1 MFEYSTDGFVNT
13 DGANEIQ
20 RIYSQDQ
27 PIYTTDTTPAG
38 SAGSLDKMTAT
49 LNHQQT
55 ATNPVLTSRQI
66 RSTVPSQQLQEKQAV
81 CAMSGTDSFEALS
94 QLASNYDPKSM
105 VRCGWIYN
113 NANPQQGRGAV
124 GVSQGPY
131 VPANGTSVQGT
142 WMWDLVAA
150 KKKYHTWL
158 CKQVTSCGQLLNAPY
173 NGRCGWCASSGTAV
187 PITPSGAVAYPSDPT
202 VACSASSLLI
212 PTAANNTCPAPSAA
226 AQAAL
231 GWNYLPNGNLPRAA
245 LIQQA
250 QQAGCSDQATLIQ
263 ALQSGSDTNY
273 FSALAQRLA
282 YTTYQGRALPSM
294 NERQLKNGNVVIGQA
309 LAEFQQV
316 KSQADSTT
324 NDLGL
329 RAAARDLCLTPGTME
344 TYDFCTEISDSTPGP
359 YTIDCLQKQFLRAG
373 GQRSGRMYP
382 SMANIAS
389 WNAKPTWGA
398 VKKAMT
404 KMYNNAHGSSVE
416 GFEGTPSIDRTT
428 QAEAIA
434 DFYGVEIETTSPL
447 GKVPGV
453 EIFWFTNIYN
463 DVASPTTIF
472 LGRRIR
478 PTIPFIN
485 QSNDLPG
492 TNNLYNISMVFFTNF
507 SFPNYNGIITCRA
520 TSDDG
525 FGLVLG
531 NQPLGLGFRNG
542 LQKIDQN
549 SLIALGYFP
558 PTTFNATWNL
568 TANRP
573 NKFSGLWFQGG
584 GGLYFKF
591 EYNNG
596 RTWQEVPAE
605 NLNLT
610 QEAYAPMMSFQ
621 VYRNPQNFGADFN
634 FADTRMGALKMK
646 WTANTGTPSWSYAG
660 GPLSLPYV
668 NFKPDSSMKMVSMF
682 KLYSFM
688 TLTMLVTF
696 NAMPNN
702 SVNTQDFLVMPGN
715 SVPSIT
721 IRLSGNGT
729 YGQGRAQLLSNGEGS
744 SYTQV
749 IQQGVPYLLV
759 FRVNR
764 ATLTDIYSVNGVS
777 LGLEK
782 LSVLQKTPS
791 ISYTSLQFQNSRTY
805 SNPDT
810 QESRSMVVGN
820 SDINVSWIRLYDY
833 YLDSNAIGREVN
845 NTWQYL

>member
-1 MFEYSTDGFVNT
+1 MFGYSTDGFVNT
-13 DGANEIQ
+13 ASANEIQ
-20 RIYSQDQ
+20 RIYSQDE
-27 PIYTTDTTPAG
+27 PIYTTDSTP
-38 SAGSLDKMTAT
+38 GSLDQMTRT
-49 LNHQQT
+49 LNSQQT

-66 RSTVPSQQLQEKQAV
+66 RSTVPSQLLQEKQAA
-81 CAMSGTDSFEALS
+81 CAMPGTDSFEALS

-113 NANPQQGRGAV
+113 NANPTQGRGAI
-124 GVSQGPY
+124 GISQGPY
-131 VPANGTSVQGT
+131 VPADGTGVQGT
-142 WMWDLVAA
+142 WMWDLAAA

-173 NGRCGWCASSGTAV
+173 NGRCGWCVTSGTAV

-202 VACSASSLLI
+202 SACSANSLLI
-212 PTAANNTCPAPSAA
+212 PTGANNTCPAPSAA

-273 FSALAQRLA
+273 FSELAQRLA
-282 YTTYQGRALPSM
+282 YTTYQGRALPNM
-294 NERQLKNGNVVIGQA
+294 NERQLKTGNVVIGQA
-309 LAEFQQV
+309 LAEFQQI

-329 RAAARDLCLTPGTME
+329 RAAARDLCLTPGSIE

-359 YTIDCLQKQFLRAG
+359 YTLECLQKEFLRTG

-382 SMANIAS
+382 SMETIAR
-389 WNAKPTWGA
+389 WNAQPTWGA
-398 VKKAMT
+398 VKKEMV
-404 KMYNNAHGSSVE
+404 KMYSKAHGTTVE
-416 GFEGTPSIDRTT
+416 GFKGTANIDRTT
-428 QAEAIA
+428 QADAIA
-434 DFYGVEIETTSPL
+434 DLYGVEIQKSSPL
-447 GKVPGV
+447 GHVPGV

-463 DVASPTTIF
+463 DVASPKTIF

-478 PTIPFIN
+478 PTIPFIK
-485 QSNDLPG
+485 QSNDLPSKNN
-492 TNNLYNISMVFFTNF
+492 TNNISMVFFTNL
-507 SFPNYNGIITCRA
+507 SFPSSNGAFQCRA

-531 NQPLGLGFRNG
+531 NQPLGAGFKNG
-542 LQKIDQN
+542 LHKIDQN

-558 PTTFNATWNL
+558 PTTFNATWNIN
-568 TANRP
+568 ANGP
-573 NKFSGLWFQGG
+573 NKVSGLWFQGG
-584 GGLYFKF
+584 GGFYFKF
-591 EYNNG
+591 EYNN
-596 RTWQEVPAE
+596 TKSWVEVPAE

-621 VYRNPQNFGADFN
+621 VYRYPYTFGGDFN

-646 WTANTGTPSWSYAG
+646 WTANTGTPSWYYNS

-688 TLTMLVTF
+688 TMTMLVTF

-715 SVPSIT
+715 GVPSIT

-729 YGQGRAQLLSNGEGS
+729 YGQGRVKLLSNGAAS

-749 IQQGVPYLLV
+749 IKQGVPYLLV
-759 FRVNR
+759 FTVNR
-764 ATLTDIYSVNGVS
+764 ATLTDIYSVNGIS
-777 LGLEK
+777 LGLET

-791 ISYTSLQFQNSRTY
+791 ISYTSLNFQNPRTY

-833 YLDSNAIGREVN
+833 YLDSNTIGREVN
-845 NTWQYL
+845 NSWRYL